1 MTAIDSD
8 VAPLLAGL
16 PSTSVEICAVAH
28 LAEGEFLP
36 AAKTLLRANPWDDEA
51 SNSAGWGARLL
62 MVPVLVFFGVATLF
76 GCLFRGIVGL
86 RLRAAAR
93 QPEVS
98 DGELCQLK
106 QANRITS
113 VAVLASLVGLAVI
126 GLAYVV
132 F

>member
-1 MTAIDSD
+1 MEDDLVRCCSTAP
-8 VAPLLAGL
+8 VASHRRLWNSALW
-16 PSTSVEICAVAH
+16 SSVELHTGVVVD
-28 LAEGEFLP
+28 
-36 AAKTLLRANPWDDEA
+36 LLRANPWDDEA
-51 SNSAGWGARLL
+51 RNCAGWGARLL
-62 MVPVLVFFGVATLF
+62 MVPVFVFFGVATLF

-86 RLRAAAR
+86 RLRAVAR
-93 QPEVS
+93 QPDVS

-113 VAVLASLVGLAVI
+113 VAVIASLVGLAVI